1 MASSTVI
8 RLQRGLSTAELAL
21 ELCIDQGASNLVKV
35 DYTQLERMA
44 RHISGNLDITNY
56 KRAGWD
62 DPLFWNIEASD
73 VDRSQYFAIGCAINF
88 RFWELRGRQLI
99 PAAGL
104 IDGQHFRGAMY
115 MWRCLRRAFDQ
126 RAIDLLDAEVL
137 ANFSEGDL
145 DAIFTDDDGVNP
157 LAVAS
162 ADRVANL
169 RDLGEQLLSDWDGA
183 FLNLVTSCR
192 GSLTTF
198 ARLSQKFRAFDDPV
212 YKLTMVNAI
221 LHLGSGVYS
230 FLDEPL
236 PAIDYHLLRHALRQ
250 GILRPTAALTRQ
262 LTQMSI
268 LDHNESQEL
277 RRVAL
282 IAFVDLATKSG
293 VSGEILDNRYWLNRV
308 NCADTPVC
316 LDPETASKCPF
327 LDACERA
334 TQFALPLELT
344 RYY

>member
-1 MASSTVI
+1 MAPTTVTPL
-8 RLQRGLSTAELAL
+8 RDGLSTAELAL
-21 ELCIDQGASNLVKV
+21 ELGIDRGSSDLVAI
-35 DYTQLERMA
+35 DYVQLERMA
-44 RHISGNLDITNY
+44 HHISRNLDIANY
-56 KRAGWD
+56 SRARWD
-62 DPLFWNIEASD
+62 DPLFWNVEAPD
-73 VDRSQYFAIGCAINF
+73 ADRSQYFAVGCAINF
-88 RFWELRGRQLI
+88 RFWEVRNRQLT

-115 MWRCLRRAFDQ
+115 MWRCLRRASD
-126 RAIDLLDAEVL
+126 RRDIDFLDAKVL
-137 ANFSEGDL
+137 AKFSDGDL
-145 DAIFTDDDGVNP
+145 DVIFTDDDGVNP
-157 LAVAS
+157 LAIAR

-169 RDLGEQLLSDWDGA
+169 RDLGEQLLSEWNGS
-183 FLNLVTSCR
+183 FFNLITSCN
-192 GSLTTF
+192 GSLTKF
-198 ARLSQKFRAFDDPV
+198 ARLSHKFRAFDDSV

-221 LHLGSGVYS
+221 LHLGSGIYK

-250 GILRPTAALTRQ
+250 GILRPSAALTRQ

-268 LDHNESQEL
+268 LDHDQAQEL

-293 VSGEILDNRYWLNRV
+293 VSGELLDNRYWLNRV

-316 LDPETASKCPF
+316 LNSETASECPF

-334 TQFALPLELT
+334 TEFALPLELT